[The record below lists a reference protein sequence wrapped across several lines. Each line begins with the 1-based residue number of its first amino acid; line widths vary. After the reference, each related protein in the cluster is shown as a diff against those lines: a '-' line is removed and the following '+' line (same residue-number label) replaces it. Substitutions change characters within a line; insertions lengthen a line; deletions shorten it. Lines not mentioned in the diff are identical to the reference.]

1 MSGKEIFL
9 KLFQENQPKEAS
21 SRRVA
26 GERGRNDLPPGTKG
40 GENLKPDRHY
50 EHKQYAFDSYC
61 KKVLKCEACNGY
73 RQISRHQKRFT
84 SLEELSEAEMA
95 QLAVYD
101 RYPWEYTTFPVGGA
115 VILIEDDGLA
125 EALLGLS
132 QEDREIFMMHWF
144 LRDINDGLDTIGK
157 KMTICQLY
165 ARQNSHRK
173 NVKRST
179 KKGREYLM
187 SVLKEDPLGSRS
199 IDSVKLSDA
208 KEWAIRMSEKGY
220 ANFLFLNQS
229 GLPKT
234 ASCYESMFQGLVRKY
249 NKHHKLEEALPNI
262 TPHTMRHTFCTCLAH
277 AGINPKDLQY
287 IMGHSNITMTLNY
300 YAHADYTSAKA
311 AMDRLAA

>member
-1 MSGKEIFL
+1 MKVSYGS
-9 KLFQENQPKEAS
+9 LFIYCGSYLTKPVSLSAWAWAAAPRPVSFWPVTPNETKGANYERQKFFQIDPENRPSQTIRE
-21 SRRVA
+21 RVVS
-26 GERGRNDLPPGTKG
+26 ERGRKELPPGTKG

-144 LRDINDGLDTIGK
+144 LRMTDAQIARYINMPRRTVNTRRHKAYRLLT
-157 KMTICQLY
+157 
-165 ARQNSHRK
+165 
-173 NVKRST
+173 
-179 KKGREYLM
+179 ELM
-187 SVLKEDPLGSRS
+187 G
-199 IDSVKLSDA
+199 
-208 KEWAIRMSEKGY
+208 G
-220 ANFLFLNQS
+220 
-229 GLPKT
+229 
-234 ASCYESMFQGLVRKY
+234 
-249 NKHHKLEEALPNI
+249 EA
-262 TPHTMRHTFCTCLAH
+262 
-277 AGINPKDLQY
+277 D
-287 IMGHSNITMTLNY
+287 
-300 YAHADYTSAKA
+300 D
-311 AMDRLAA
+311 